1 MNYRDIV
8 AQLQTE
14 LPKFETRFSDQISFS
29 SLIAVSTTITAT
41 TTVAHGKTTGDAITI
56 TGVRVENPVILSVSG
71 TTVTGT
77 TSFDHD
83 LTEFDGFGSKPD
95 FATVTI
101 SGTNE
106 TEYNGTFNVV
116 TVPNRRTF
124 TYELPA
130 TPSGPPTGSSIL
142 EEDLTDGYNGRFI
155 ITVTGATTFTY
166 IVANAPAGL
175 AIITG
180 AAATHTKTRI
190 SIAINADRI
199 FEAYTKQPPADLWL
213 FVIPRDTTI
222 SNDRDLLNDATV
234 SWTTGTQERKI
245 KTIINFDI
253 MVIFPATTEIAAAK
267 SRDDAEKIAVS
278 FYQSLAGFKPS
289 TTLVCPSEFVV
300 TPTGHGFGSYNG
312 AVYAHLY
319 NWQLIEEIT
328 NADTF
333 RTGDRAFR
341 DARLIF
347 TNDFDENIIDTNV
360 DLDDQPLP

>member
-14 LPKFETRFSDQISFS
+14 LPKHETRFSDQIGFT
-29 SLIAVSTTITAT
+29 SLIAVTTTVTAT
-41 TTVAHGKTTGDAITI
+41 TTAAHGKTTGDAITI
-56 TGVRVENPVILSVSG
+56 TGVRVENPVTLSVSG

-83 LTEFDGFGSKPD
+83 LTEFDGFGNKPD

-130 TPSGPPTGSSIL
+130 TPSGPPTGTIIL
-142 EEDLTDGYNGRFI
+142 EEDRIDGYNGRFI

-166 IVANAPAGL
+166 GVAVAPPGL
-175 AIITG
+175 AVITG
-180 AAATHTKTRI
+180 SATTHVKTRI
-190 SIAINADRI
+190 SVAINADRI
-199 FEAYTKQPPADLWL
+199 FEAYTKQPPSDIWL
-213 FVIPRDTTI
+213 FVIPRDTAI

-234 SWTTGTQERKI
+234 SWMTGTQERRI
-245 KTIINFDI
+245 KTIVNFDV
-253 MVIFPATTEIAAAK
+253 MVIFPATSQIAAAE
-267 SRDDAEKIAVS
+267 SRDDAEEIAVS
-278 FYQSLAGFKPS
+278 LYKSIGGFKPS
-289 TTLVCPSEFVV
+289 TTLAALNQFVV
-300 TPTGHGFGSYNG
+300 TPTGHGFGRYNG
-312 AVYAHLY
+312 AIYAHLY
-319 NWQLIEEIT
+319 NWQLIEEII

-333 RTGDRAFR
+333 REGDRAFR

-360 DLDDQPLP
+360 DLDDQPFP

>member
-14 LPKFETRFSDQISFS
+14 LPKFETRFSDQIGFT
-29 SLIAVSTTITAT
+29 SLIAVSATVTAT
-41 TTVAHGKTTGDAITI
+41 TTAAHGKTTGDAITI
-56 TGVRVENPVILSVSG
+56 TGVRVENPVSLSVSA

-83 LTEFDGFGSKPD
+83 LTEFDGFGSKPG
-95 FATVTI
+95 FATVII

-130 TPSGPPTGSSIL
+130 TPSGPPTGTIIL
-142 EEDLTDGYNGRFI
+142 EEDRIDGYNGRFI
-155 ITVTGATTFTY
+155 ITVTGTTTFTY
-166 IVANAPAGL
+166 IVANAPPGL
-175 AIITG
+175 AIITS
-180 AAATHTKTRI
+180 AATSHIKTRM
-190 SIAINADRI
+190 SVAINAERI
-199 FEAYTKQPPADLWL
+199 FEAYTKQTPTDFWL

-234 SWTTGTQERKI
+234 SWTTGTQERRI
-245 KTIINFDI
+245 KTIVNFDI
-253 MVIFPATTEIAAAK
+253 MVIFPVTGEIAAAD
-267 SRDDAEKIAVS
+267 SRDDVEEIAVS
-278 FYQSLAGFKPS
+278 FYKSIAGFKPS
-289 TTLVCPSEFVV
+289 TTLAASSQFVV
-300 TPTGHGFGSYNG
+300 TPAGHGFGSYNG

-319 NWQLIEEIT
+319 NWQLIEEIS